1 MISVIDT
8 NILLDIFL
16 PDPVHGESSLKLLET
31 VYHQGSMVICDIV
44 YSELAP
50 QFVEKKLLDESLEKM
65 GIDVISANTDTL
77 YQAGHLW
84 LQYRKQQKSR
94 DRIIPDF
101 IIGTFAMNQGDQL
114 ITRDRGFYRDY
125 FEGLRLHL
133 G

>member
-31 VYHQGSMVICDIV
+31 VYQQGSLVICDIV
-44 YSELAP
+44 YSELSP
-50 QFVEKKLLDESLEKM
+50 QFDEKKLLDESLEKI
-65 GIDVISANTDTL
+65 GISIISPNTDTL
-77 YQAGHLW
+77 YMAGQLW
-84 LQYRKQQKSR
+84 LQYRKKQKSR

-101 IIGTFAMNQGDQL
+101 IVGSFAMNQGDKL

-125 FEGLRLHL
+125 FKGLRLN
-133 G
+133 

>member
-16 PDPVHGESSLKLLET
+16 PDPVYGESSLNLLEKM
-31 VYHQGSMVICDIV
+31 YQQGSLVICDIV

-50 QFVEKKLLDESLEKM
+50 QFCEKNFPDESLEKI
-65 GIDVISANTDTL
+65 GINIISSNTDTL
-77 YQAGHLW
+77 YQAGQLW
-84 LQYRKQQKSR
+84 LQYRKVQNGR

-101 IIGTFAMNQGDQL
+101 IIGSFAMNQGDRL

-125 FEGLRLHL
+125 FKGLSIN
-133 G
+133 

>member
-16 PDPVHGESSLKLLET
+16 PDPVHGVSSMKLLET
-31 VYHQGSMVICDIV
+31 VYQKGSLVICDIV

-50 QFVEKKLLDESLEKM
+50 QFDDKNLLDESLEKM
-65 GIDVISANTDTL
+65 GISIVPSNTDTL
-77 YQAGHLW
+77 YQAGQLW
-84 LQYRKQQKSR
+84 LLYRKQQKSR

-101 IIGTFAMNQGDQL
+101 IIGAFAMIQGDQL

-125 FEGLRLHL
+125 FKGLRLN
-133 G
+133 

>member
-1 MISVIDT
+1 MVSVVDT

-16 PDPVHGESSLKLLET
+16 PDPEHGESSLKLLENM
-31 VYHQGSMVICDIV
+31 YQQGSLIICDIV

-50 QFVEKKLLDESLEKM
+50 QFNDKKVLDESLEKI
-65 GIDVISANTDTL
+65 GVSIISSNTDTL
-77 YQAGHLW
+77 FQAGQLW

-101 IIGTFAMNQGDQL
+101 IIGAFAMNQGDRL

-125 FEGLRLHL
+125 FKGLKIN
-133 G
+133 